1 MKPLWNLPPKF
12 ISTTHSLG
20 RFLRRDVVGMTP
32 VQVRVALDSL
42 SLLYPG
48 PADVDFSYEER
59 SGMQMARLRP
69 KKIRPKTGV
78 LFIHGGGFAFGSAR
92 THRAL
97 ASALVKE
104 TGCEVWLPEYPLAP
118 ELPYPHALEALELLW
133 AEFETQFDCTY
144 VLADSAGGNLAVSL
158 LQRLEWAQ
166 RKTLQGLVLLSPWLD
181 LRPGSMSSR
190 ANSKSWSP
198 FDRLDMLEYA
208 THYLAGF
215 DPSEPDVSPILGSFT
230 GFPDTFIECSQMEY
244 LFPDALELKE
254 KLTASG
260 TKVTWRAED
269 NALHGWQ
276 LFPDILPEAKRS
288 IRAISG
294 FMGATAVE

>member
-48 PADVDFSYEER
+48 PADVHFAYEER
-59 SGMQMARLRP
+59 SGMQMARLKP
-69 KKIRPKTGV
+69 KYIQPKTGV
-78 LFIHGGGFAFGSAR
+78 LFVHGGGFAFGSAR

-97 ASALVKE
+97 ASAITKE

-118 ELPYPHALEALELLW
+118 ESPYPSALDALDLLW
-133 AEFETQFDCTY
+133 ADFEAQFDVTY
-144 VLADSAGGNLAVSL
+144 VLADSAGGNLAVAL
-158 LQRLEWAQ
+158 MQRLQPAQ
-166 RKTLQGLVLLSPWLD
+166 LDSIEGLILLSPWLD

-190 ANSKSWSP
+190 TNSKSWSP
-198 FDRLDMLEYA
+198 FDRLDMLEYV
-208 THYLAGF
+208 THYLAGANPNQ
-215 DPSEPDVSPILGSFT
+215 PSISPILGVFS
-230 GFPDTFIECSQMEY
+230 GFPKTLIETSKMEY
-244 LFPDALELKE
+244 LYPDACELKE
-254 KLTASG
+254 KLTSNAIQ
-260 TKVTWRAED
+260 VAWRVEE
-269 NALHGWQ
+269 NALHAWQ

-288 IRAISG
+288 VRAISE
-294 FMGATAVE
+294 FMTSKPVE